1 MSEFSLTNISTNKKH
16 LLFWIFY
23 VMVHYILKLVEVFW
37 AEPLRFF
44 VDAILKYGLSICIF
58 YLNLKF
64 IFPFFLKRKKV
75 FAFFFIQILILFT
88 NGLIRFFFYGKIFV
102 LFGFYNFYEYS
113 LKETIIISIW
123 WWLQY
128 TIFATC
134 YFIAQQLVLKQAE
147 LRIAENEKYKLQ
159 IEITKLEDYNTQVEK
174 EKLQAELN
182 FLRAQINPHF
192 LQNCLNFIYSDTRK
206 TNPNAADAVMLLSTI
221 MRYSVADNAAT
232 GGMALLKD
240 EISQVENVIQIH
252 QLRFEQKLNISFNKE
267 GQFEHK
273 QIVPMILLTLVENLI
288 KYGDLNNSKYPAK
301 INCEVDENE
310 RKILFTASNKKAY
323 TNDVISTGLGLKN
336 IRERLSLIWGDNFTL
351 QKEETDDYYTV
362 KLCMPYTAIQD
373 NINNTPKLNGSILN
387 PKPLNT

>member
-1 MSEFSLTNISTNKKH
+1 
-16 LLFWIFY
+16 
-23 VMVHYILKLVEVFW
+23 
-37 AEPLRFF
+37 
-44 VDAILKYGLSICIF
+44 
-58 YLNLKF
+58 
-64 IFPFFLKRKKV
+64 
-75 FAFFFIQILILFT
+75 
-88 NGLIRFFFYGKIFV
+88 
-102 LFGFYNFYEYS
+102 
-113 LKETIIISIW
+113 
-123 WWLQY
+123 
-128 TIFATC
+128 
-134 YFIAQQLVLKQAE
+134 
-147 LRIAENEKYKLQ
+147 
-159 IEITKLEDYNTQVEK
+159 
-174 EKLQAELN
+174 
-182 FLRAQINPHF
+182 
-192 LQNCLNFIYSDTRK
+192 
-206 TNPNAADAVMLLSTI
+206 
-221 MRYSVADNAAT
+221 
-232 GGMALLKD
+232 MALLKE
-240 EISQVENVIQIH
+240 EITQLENIIKIH